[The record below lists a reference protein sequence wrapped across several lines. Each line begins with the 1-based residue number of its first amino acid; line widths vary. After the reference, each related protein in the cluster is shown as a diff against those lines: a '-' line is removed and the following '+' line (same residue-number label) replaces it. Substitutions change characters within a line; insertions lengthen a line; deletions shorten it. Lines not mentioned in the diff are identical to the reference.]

1 MVFDTYPEGKY
12 TTFRYSLQSYSTIR
26 LENTKIKLY
35 IKNDSGM
42 LNPSALFTVFAETGI
57 PIEAISNEGQYYYLL
72 NNETNYY
79 ITAKSSAVGN
89 TYYAYA
95 EAVNGYV
102 PEGYAKTPASSQFTI
117 IGQRGVDSLTVDNE
131 SGGRIYLLR
140 GKQNQII
147 VRSGN
152 NARIDD
158 LVCVP
163 SSNEISIV
171 EQKNEGTKSII
182 TLFASESGEY
192 QLSFIAGN
200 GYTHK
205 VDVVVG
211 DAFESYDIEIDENSN
226 ITSSTINEDDK
237 TINITAKTGY
247 DLNFYVRVNPCISV
261 IQKIDA
267 DSEDANFNFNNSFN
281 NNKSNNPFSQFANIG
296 TIEVIEGDL
305 NFGLTFTIA
314 KFEDNGDYVTYGV
327 STDVWTVNI
336 KGITTS
342 SISLEQSI
350 INVYSKDSIG
360 YKSNISSSGAIKLN
374 FASPDESSLFQYLDE
389 KKIQNETDDGKGFI
403 FGDATASISYRL
415 ISGSFVFGTCS
426 IDQNQKL
433 GTISLG
439 FDDVSDDGCYVEITI
454 NEFGQESKLI
464 AKINVLQAVTTKSIE
479 VTNADIYDASGN
491 PVIYLKRNEVKDLSI
506 AVSPNNI
513 TSPGYT
519 YFTKQND
526 TYTTNIDSDVK
537 IVNDQIAVGGTIT
550 EYTLYIVA
558 NDSIKNYTLNGETCT
573 FANLTDDHI
582 YVQLIIEIE
591 DGTPKSPYQVKNVD
605 DLLGI
610 MYKNVYGGNEV
621 KTYYQL
627 CADIDVSTITGPID
641 EGKGFSN
648 SLNGYNTKSKK
659 FYKLYGFQYNDNA
672 FEGNFGLFS
681 TISSNAEII
690 NMHIDVAN
698 INITTLESESRI
710 DNIGIYA
717 GINNGIIS
725 NSSVS
730 INKFTINANAKA
742 NIGGLV
748 GSNRGE
754 IYNYYSNEKASEEA
768 DYSSIP
774 TTEDGLNN
782 VLDKTY
788 STNIANGNMTINSN
802 KQVNVGGLVGFV
814 DERATVMGI
823 FAVYEA
829 ISNLSVGDS
838 QTADYT
844 VTFESQGIDSSVNI
858 NISGGHIS
866 NQGSSVG
873 GVIGSIGSS
882 GDPLTRFDV
891 FGLSSESVIGYR
903 VDTQYS
909 INGNVGGVI
918 GSAYGT
924 SYSNADNRIIK
935 IFASS
940 YIKTKGNVGGLI
952 GYINKASINS
962 SRVELYE
969 TKTNKDTAIISN
981 GNVGGVV
988 GFAENAQFVDTFIK
1002 SFYISEMTKYSQ
1014 INKYYGDILLL
1025 SNGEQNN
1032 VGGFAGYANNT
1043 IFDAVYSVLNMQYYK
1058 DTNFDPSGSEIVHL
1072 SPLIGYADSISIY
1085 NFYTISEVES
1095 NLSKDN
1101 EDVAVNKNIKDKKLY
1116 VNSICNYSDYNKYA
1130 TGYVATKFNGEYLEA
1145 ISETS
1150 SGNVEGV
1157 VTETISMTDNSFNYN
1172 GTQYTYKRTFNSR
1185 EILVYGTNT
1194 VVSVKNTN
1202 NSTITLSDGRR
1213 LELEFS
1219 TVEDQILVGEDE
1231 YQTVKNY
1238 YVDYKMYSSDN
1249 VLMEE
1254 KTQILY
1260 YNGENY
1266 YFTIDQYLDFEIIY
1280 GEGSAL
1286 FNNDNVDIETG
1297 SYTFGFKIEKD
1308 GNEIKNIE
1316 YTSNV
1321 KEQDVT
1327 FELTRVARD
1336 EYQLT
1341 SNINDEPIPI
1351 FSSTGTFGV
1360 ALDTNNLYHIQLGV
1374 LENGEDRY
1382 EQLTNEDG
1390 KPAVDE
1396 DGNPIMGYVYYYTG
1410 TNVWATLD
1418 ANLSP
1423 SSIVYN
1429 ENYLVVE
1436 SNEAYLDDGT
1446 NIKLEFGVGGS
1457 NDIAKVSQT
1466 DNVDIQYNEASNT
1479 YTFTF
1484 DDYKFELKNNSL
1496 VAIVDGGNV
1505 NFTKDPRDNTKY
1517 TGTINGKTYELDLTF
1532 FVKDNITAINFVNI
1546 TDGAFV
1552 CDGITFT
1559 YASGTISAS
1568 GYDVYRS
1575 TVKNN
1580 IYVAIEA
1587 GGQNSFYF
1595 EVNGSQVKYVK
1606 VVSRDAWFT
1615 PKNKADLDSYI
1626 ISNNGLPVL
1635 YDSNTKPL
1643 ISLTPQ
1649 NIDIYPSVNNT
1660 DIPRTIISSSAEGVY
1675 DVQLIDGTNNN
1686 ILSGQT
1692 SSLEQPELVLYYKP
1706 YGDDDKNPN
1715 SDDDTNPNSDDDKN
1729 PNVYELAD
1737 IFGVVISPSEIKNVR
1752 VICDYDSNIISID
1765 NSGNLTLNGT
1775 GYATIDFSAIK
1786 NYAAQDKVD
1795 ILIKPYVDNFTIY
1808 SNENLTSASDE
1819 DTPINIE
1826 RNSAHTLY
1834 PKFSYDGVIINQ
1846 EVVVDYEISYKPA
1859 ETNEYTAITDE
1870 EINKK
1875 IYIQNNALYIMNL
1888 SDEEA
1893 ITYKDIKVVGTGYY
1907 YNNGIKIFANKILTA
1922 AAYFNIV
1929 TEARGIFSNTNAVEF
1944 TPMDSISFVVN
1955 IDSDNK
1961 TEDVSLTLTNKLDPT
1976 SAYELNTEEYNDTK
1990 KYNVMLNGQQTGLV
2004 IEVTGSGTSKLI
2016 TLSVLEG
2023 ESDAETLKYRYL
2035 TENLNYTLQF
2045 TPTSNKNIYC
2055 SVDVTIKPQELLGL
2069 DMSSKE
2075 LIYEGASTVGS
2086 TDKVFIFSENEE
2098 YTYNPGSVVLIEID
2112 SFPNYAYV
2120 DDLYITTSSLDGG
2133 KSLRFDQIYAQGENT
2148 FVLNNGF
2155 APVYAQENG
2164 SLRLNLLSSI
2174 QEDDEKVTTQYNGK
2188 IYVRATI
2195 PSDIYEESVFAIEV
2209 KSTRAGA
2216 VITNEM
2222 FINVRKVPKMEIIA
2236 ERDKIVKMVN
2246 YTDNKDKLEFEL
2258 KYSEDF
2264 DVKNITLSLINEEGN
2279 SVGNIPPINDLGKSY
2294 VELDENQVN
2303 YGETIYIKAHYVAI
2317 VNGTL
2322 IESEIRYPISV
2333 VDYYI
2338 ENVSV
2343 KGVNEDNILNLAVN
2357 NTQRLNVDI
2366 EGIGSDTVK
2375 EGLEENISRA
2385 INSNNTAKYWYY
2397 VDASGTAKSID
2408 DASLTGLPYQV
2419 QKVNLNSNNSIISLK
2434 GLTQGAH
2441 CNLRL
2446 TFDVGYVVGQISINA
2461 DNSQTYKYD
2470 FILNVYLNAVEDNP
2484 EPIYTVEQLYDMQ
2497 PEGDYILMNDL
2508 VLNNHTPINTN
2519 IGSLDGNN
2527 KVITINSF
2535 NILEINNNVNIGF
2548 FGEVSKNTILKNI
2561 IVALPANNEIATPLN
2576 NYSQINYGG
2585 LAAINNG
2592 IITNSETVA
2601 LYPSNAEHASYV
2613 FNATTSEQASSVYVG
2628 GLVAQNNGI
2637 ITNSRVGRAEVV
2649 KVNYDSQL
2657 SVSTTYF
2664 DGVYNRYLI
2673 KVKGKAIMGGFVAQN
2688 TGIIS
2693 SCYVDNIQLEN
2704 DSVSSDLQ
2712 KTAGFVAENN
2722 EGALITGS
2730 YVKGWFSSKT
2740 DSDSDDI
2747 KGSVENYYQ
2756 NGQKVDVP
2764 KTNPYIQEDTHNIY
2778 RMMGGGIYA
2787 SGNAGGFVYEN
2798 AGEIENS
2805 YSSVNLKGNSTKDDV
2820 NLSVGGFV
2828 YNNKRGG
2835 NITTSYSMSNVR
2847 SGTSYGPFTGFG
2859 LDGTL
2864 LAEEGS
2870 SITKSYYL
2878 QEKDQDL
2885 YKQEEPAYAINQQI
2899 SFNIGDTEI
2908 GDESTE
2914 ANKFI
2919 DKKSFGGFSF
2929 DSLNYDEI
2937 KDNYSLKSGSIWAMR
2952 LLGQENGY
2960 PELISAN
2967 DIAISVRVW
2976 DSVAEDGKNIYQ
2988 YVDGYSIGSEVNPI
3002 VISDA
3007 KQFVNIFKNY
3017 YDALKGI
3024 FQNVEFEAKYQGNI
3038 RLIDN
3043 ISFADDIDSEIK
3055 DFDISK
3061 FTITSNKNSISV
3073 IDGNSLTIS
3082 GINLSTQ
3089 NELPSYGLFKG
3100 LYGVGVKN
3108 LTLDISKISAD
3119 NTVAVGGLAGVIV
3132 DSDIN
3137 NVNIISTV
3145 KIDEE
3150 QVIKGSRFVGG
3161 LAGIIIASPIT
3172 EVEEGENANVH
3183 NINAIYSNVSVVAS
3197 YTKSQDATLTTYDK
3211 LSSKN
3216 IWNAIAPPSVTG
3228 TSNNN
3233 DLQYKNLFN
3242 FSMGYAG
3249 GIAGVIDISQDFSMY
3264 EENVARA
3271 VETPNV
3277 ISVKVDY
3284 GTNDNLFNVTG
3295 VNAGGLFGFVG
3306 NETYIYGADFVTLS
3320 SNIGGKHFINAKLFA
3335 GGIAAVNYGRIERA
3349 MVSYDESEQEQFDDN
3364 IASFVSGNV
3373 STVEMGSGNLF
3384 TGSPY
3389 YIGGLVGFNSIDNYD
3404 LSGYISDTYNRVNIY
3419 NTNVNNNGAIG
3430 GLIGLSY
3437 YGEVRVSY
3445 TTAALMGGQKTAI
3458 GGLIGEVAST
3468 NYNGSAYDQQ
3478 SVVNLFFLN
3487 GLNIFAPTTEVQNYY
3502 KNRATHDDGSLI
3514 NVSGFVGKNSSEL
3527 SKKYDLEE
3535 IRVQDKLY
3543 LTYTSSGTIY
3553 EFESNKD
3560 LPNTLFRSFNK
3571 DKFSLLMNF
3580 TSEGQVSV
3588 ATRQEFFDES
3598 YWKPSVWNQSLDLV
3612 LPRLI
3617 FGYNPSVILI
3627 YNADQFIENIVN
3639 SSSSSA
3645 MYVIMN
3651 DIDMSLV
3658 SHDVSAS
3665 KINVTNNF
3673 RGKIFGSKTYV
3684 GGRNP
3689 ILFNLDISS
3698 PLFAQL
3704 YNATISGV
3712 NFHISSLKDD
3722 TNADNSYGAIV
3733 AQMSRSTIN
3742 KVTITDTLS
3751 NLVPDGEK
3759 LYVNKK
3765 NSDGSGFEENYNV
3778 IEDED
3783 GNLTADWIV
3792 EFTNINEEGATYTY
3806 KDSKNVDY
3814 STYFANFKSFK
3825 GDKTIEDLTTDI
3837 KSSSRNVGVVV
3848 GLATSSYINNT
3859 TVDLTNGLKVTIDDS
3874 DLQQYNV
3881 GGIVGYITGQISNVT
3896 LSIQNIT
3903 INGNKGDEPK
3913 EVNVYVGG
3921 IAGYQAI
3928 SVAKLSANT
3937 NITID
3942 SQVHLDELY
3951 IGGIF
3956 GGKNI
3961 DSTLE
3966 IATTSD
3972 DLIQYTGNITVDD
3985 GDIDNLYIGG
3995 IAGEKEDA
4003 NNNPYWVVSDITVN
4017 GTIKNNLYVAGLFG
4031 TMSNGTLINSSYTGN
4046 ININKLSPSENYVS
4060 GAVGYATHPLIVS
4073 NNLIS
4078 ANINV
4083 ADSATEVKEL
4093 YVGGLIGTT
4102 TSTIVFGNVDNGKT
4116 LVFADINNNSIAQNV
4131 YIAGVVGL
4139 YPNNN
4144 ITIGEDIYYVG
4155 DIVNN
4160 NNNNN
4165 SNLKI
4170 AGIFNLST
4178 NKMTIINELN
4188 DGQLYSAV
4196 SIYYKGLAQNKNAQL
4211 SQLVTANSIS
4221 TDYFDTN
4228 AHYVESLLFV
4238 PLYNIN
4244 YRTDTGNSITS
4255 GNVLTQSQFAKEL
4268 EDAIGSVSNT
4278 NIAGGVNFRD
4288 LIINDSI
4295 AAKYLNESAGVS
4307 KLNPIEISSATCTIE
4322 NTDKTYTIEANKHYT
4337 LVDNYQDGCVYKL
4350 TANVDGATITAYGNK
4365 VTITS
4370 TLGKNA
4376 TAQKPTVLSGAM
4388 VTPFDTN
4395 NGILYESGATDKTDI
4410 DYGLVNINNGYI
4422 IKCYSRNNIIDKT
4435 VDVAGLVC
4443 TNNGTISNSY
4453 YAGRIETTGI
4463 ASGLVYTNNDGYI
4476 DNCYTI
4482 GNIKGSEMYPIVAV
4496 KEGNATNKDNISN
4509 CFYDIF
4515 SAQYNSKEIGYGATT
4530 STLMGVAFENDL
4542 NWHSGDK
4549 EIAIKYLKDIAE
4561 VSKLNYNYGYPILAL
4576 GRDWSNAFE
4585 KDGKNQAGKE
4595 IEYYNSLYTGGEGD
4609 EINYPLI
4616 TSGEAFEII
4625 SAGQFEF
4632 YADMN
4637 YKSDASKKYKIMNTI
4652 DFIMFN
4658 GNKGNASSNYSDL
4671 GENGKYESTYLWSSQ
4686 ESKLAYSK
4694 ITGNNFSGTINGN
4707 SQEFINIQSVDGILP
4722 LASGVTISYL
4732 TIIDASLD
4740 QTAGTTSM
4748 TDSGILFGTLSGD
4761 SKIDNLT
4768 FKNITVNSKGN
4779 NVGLIIGQNNTTLTI
4794 TNMKIDSDADA
4805 DVSKVNTL
4813 TSTYTEGAYVGG
4825 IIGQSSG
4832 TITISGSDAYNMTVN
4847 LPSNATFGNLV
4858 GVANGN
4864 ITSDFNNTFDYT
4876 YVFTSDKTITM
4887 GGLVGELTGGAIT
4900 STSTSTL
4907 KTNDLGSYNDGTNTY
4922 IAKYVGG
4929 IVGKL
4934 TGGTINYIPIV
4945 AGIELTGCTTGAIAG
4960 YMSGGTIDYGSKE
4973 LNKITPNELKAI
4985 TLNGNTIGGVVGE
4998 MTGGTISNIIVN
5010 NVTFKNLGEG
5020 YDFVTFGGAV
5030 GKISEASECTIE
5042 NVTVINAN
5050 NNNRGIYSSLDGENY
5065 YFGGL
5070 VGVINTTSTVNISS
5084 STNEWAIYNP
5094 TAETT
5099 INFAIGGFIG
5109 QIQNG
5114 TITISG
5120 STNTVNIGNDKVQY
5134 ASGFIAYVDNGNI
5147 NLEGQ
5152 STNSGVIGTQNSDI
5166 IPAPESAGGFI
5177 GYINSSATI
5186 NIYGTIKNT
5195 AAITGINA
5203 GGFIGKMIS
5212 GSITTSEGSSITNS
5226 GVISG
5231 VDYAGGLFGYINATI
5246 NIQKATNSG
5255 IVNVTSESGSL
5266 GGIFGYLESTSI
5278 SITNNISNSASA
5290 HIGGN
5295 GNGKNVGGIIGQLEF
5310 SGSKKS
5316 TITATNSGEIGT
5328 SSTSP
5333 LSKQLNLGGI
5343 VGSATSSTK
5352 NFEGTT
5358 AENESGV
5365 GDETQIDTTD
5375 NIVLVI
5381 ENSSNTGTVHGKPS
5395 EITSA
5400 DLLYNITGVENKA
5413 NVLKYIVTDNG
5424 GVFNGGAFSG
5434 GIVGYGINIGISG
5447 SNNNGYIG
5455 QAETINA
5462 DGTSVRDAGQNN
5474 SGGIAGKICNS
5485 TIYNSHNANESEI
5498 VIGGGAGKEFVSA
5511 GIVAYATGGSL
5522 IDNCTNSAKYID
5534 GTMDGGIVA
5543 VLENSTVN
5551 NCRNYGQA
5559 GIDGDSFAGGIAA
5572 LVIHSTIDEST
5583 NSGAIHDARV
5593 SGGIAAVVLDDLSD
5607 NSRNGSQIK
5616 NSTNSASVNV
5626 IDGYGYLGYTMAGGI
5641 VAFMR
5646 AKTYDDTANIS
5657 GSKTVGED
5665 FDVGTST
5672 TYVAG
5677 GVSGSNTSG
5686 EDFDVGTSTTY
5697 VAGGVVGYL
5706 LSGSIQGG
5714 DEKTKV
5720 VVSGA
5725 TVTGYYAGGVV
5736 GYVSPTND
5744 MTISYIDNQNT
5755 VNGAN
5760 NSYKDDSYGA
5770 IGGIIGYIG
5779 SGLVKKEEGE
5789 TTEKTKEDISALVS
5803 IIGCDNKA
5811 AIGEEVNTRPN
5822 AGGIVGQVGEKEIAN
5837 STHYASVYIENCKNE
5852 HAIYGRFTGGIL
5864 GRGYVNTS
5872 RKDKTIIKNGTNS
5885 NQVYGYKGDAGGIVG
5900 ILQVKQAGN
5909 QTTQAEIIAVDN
5921 GTNNGQ
5927 ILTDTDA
5934 STNRSLGGI
5943 AGYIENASIKGS
5955 NNESNQSWNSLTG
5968 KNINLGGIVGHINNG
5983 NIEDSKN
5990 NTNIIADI
5998 DIGGIVGKTSG
6009 GNVNITNCTQNGAVT
6024 GGNKAGGIACVVG
6037 STETEINNC
6046 TMNGNITAKA
6056 GAGGIVCDATTGE
6069 ITISGCTYNGDNVT
6083 VEGSALGTDSYNYA
6097 GGIIGYTNQDLT
6109 INNTTANNTTAN
6121 VSKVQV
6127 TAGAENNKGVFAGGI
6142 VGCASGGGSIEN
6154 VAVKNG
6160 IIISAP
6166 TANEIKSFAGGVAG
6180 YLRRFGYAEMEGRG
6194 IGGLTIKI
6202 NTDGYNTNFNVTARM
6217 AGGIAGQA
6225 DECIVPMS
6233 FLLSTEILYNPVS
6246 YRKSKHTGTFKVSTI
6261 TGTMSAGALVG
6272 EIINGSYVYIGG
6284 REARYSYYA
6293 NISLSYAGN
6302 ITAQNV
6308 GLIGKSTSNN
6318 YIQFFGAGLSNYSD
6332 DALINTSSLSLN
6344 GTYTGNLVGYN
6355 GGTLTIGGG
6364 KQSRWGVNVIAG
6376 SNLKAKYAGGMVGYN
6391 AFDLIVNNS
6400 TIKNFDTENS
6410 NATYVGGILAYQHGG
6425 TEANISYCSVIDA
6438 TLDARGDVE
6447 SGEVRTVGGIVGKNV
6462 AVVSDRVRDSIL
6474 NIQNCNVTNSDIQST
6489 FAQTASSVYAAGNK
6503 NYKDK
6508 EYNDGV
6514 FKGTNG
6520 VSSISNENQKV
6531 DSIEIKAGV
6540 YLGGLIGYYTNK
6552 GNSNISNNTISSTTI
6567 SHNIITNSND
6577 KSIDTIYPVGGKFI
6591 GYATLAPKTLNNNKF
6606 TSSTINEHKDKFRLY
6621 SAIFNERLIWW
6632 NVGFYYLDQ
6641 VRSYCGSYSIGRE
6654 DKETSYYVWNDN
6666 VYADEVNGG
6675 INLVLN
6681 NYIINDYG
6689 NKDSTHYIE
6698 NSLYGYCKVD
6708 SLSKATRGDKYY
6720 DVNRRTYT
6728 TSGKEGYKYNVLTEN
6743 QET

>member
-1 MVFDTYPEGKY
+1 M
-12 TTFRYSLQSYSTIR
+12 
-26 LENTKIKLY
+26 
-35 IKNDSGM
+35 
-42 LNPSALFTVFAETGI
+42 
-57 PIEAISNEGQYYYLL
+57 
-72 NNETNYY
+72 
-79 ITAKSSAVGN
+79 
-89 TYYAYA
+89 
-95 EAVNGYV
+95 
-102 PEGYAKTPASSQFTI
+102 
-117 IGQRGVDSLTVDNE
+117 
-131 SGGRIYLLR
+131 
-140 GKQNQII
+140 
-147 VRSGN
+147 
-152 NARIDD
+152 
-158 LVCVP
+158 
-163 SSNEISIV
+163 
-171 EQKNEGTKSII
+171 
-182 TLFASESGEY
+182 
-192 QLSFIAGN
+192 
-200 GYTHK
+200 
-205 VDVVVG
+205 
-211 DAFESYDIEIDENSN
+211 
-226 ITSSTINEDDK
+226 
-237 TINITAKTGY
+237 
-247 DLNFYVRVNPCISV
+247 
-261 IQKIDA
+261 
-267 DSEDANFNFNNSFN
+267 
-281 NNKSNNPFSQFANIG
+281 
-296 TIEVIEGDL
+296 
-305 NFGLTFTIA
+305 
-314 KFEDNGDYVTYGV
+314 
-327 STDVWTVNI
+327 
-336 KGITTS
+336 
-342 SISLEQSI
+342 
-350 INVYSKDSIG
+350 
-360 YKSNISSSGAIKLN
+360 
-374 FASPDESSLFQYLDE
+374 
-389 KKIQNETDDGKGFI
+389 
-403 FGDATASISYRL
+403 
-415 ISGSFVFGTCS
+415 
-426 IDQNQKL
+426 
-433 GTISLG
+433 
-439 FDDVSDDGCYVEITI
+439 
-454 NEFGQESKLI
+454 
-464 AKINVLQAVTTKSIE
+464 LQAVTTKSIE

-519 YFTKQND
+519 YFAFSGGV
-526 TYTTNIDSDVK
+526 YTTNIDSNVR
-537 IVNDQIAVGGTIT
+537 IVGNKIAVGGTIT

-573 FANLTDDHI
+573 FADLTDDHI
-582 YVQLIIEIE
+582 HVQLKIKIE
-591 DGTPKSPYQVKNVD
+591 DGTQKSPYQVKNVD

-610 MYKNVYGGNEV
+610 MYKNVYGGNEA

-627 CADIDVSTITGPID
+627 CADIDISTINGPID
-641 EGKGFSN
+641 NGEGFSN
-648 SLNGYNTKSKK
+648 SLNGYNTESKK
-659 FYKLYGFQYNDNA
+659 FYKLYGFQYNDNV

-681 TISSNAEII
+681 SISSNAEII

-754 IYNYYSNEKASEEA
+754 IYNYYSTDLASDTA
-768 DYSSIP
+768 KYSSIP
-774 TTEDGLNN
+774 TTQDELNN

-788 STNIANGNMTINSN
+788 STNIANGNITINSN

-814 DERATVMGI
+814 DEKATVMGI

-829 ISNLSVGDS
+829 ISNLSVEGN

-858 NISGGHIS
+858 NTNGGDIS
-866 NQGSSVG
+866 NQTSSIG

-882 GDPLTRFDV
+882 SSPLTIFKV
-891 FGLSSESVIGYR
+891 YGLSSESNIGYK
-903 VDTQYS
+903 VNTQYS

-924 SYSNADNRIIK
+924 SYSNAFNSINK

-940 YIKTKGNVGGLI
+940 YIKAKGNVGGLV

-988 GFAENAQFVDTFIK
+988 GFAENARFVDTFIK
-1002 SFYISEMTKYSQ
+1002 SFYISEMTLYGQ

-1025 SNGEQNN
+1025 SNGEENN

-1043 IFDAVYSVLNMQYYK
+1043 IFDAVYSVINMQYYK

-1085 NFYTISEVES
+1085 NFYTISNIKS
-1095 NLSKDN
+1095 NLTASDDN
-1101 EDVAVNKNIKDKKLY
+1101 VAVNENIEDKKLY
-1116 VNSICNYSDYNKYA
+1116 VNSICNYSDNNKYA
-1130 TGYVATKFNGEYLEA
+1130 TGYVATKFNGNYLEA
-1145 ISETS
+1145 ISETPN
-1150 SGNVEGV
+1150 GNVEGV

-1172 GTQYTYKRTFNSR
+1172 GMQYTYKRTFNSR
-1185 EILVYGTNT
+1185 TILTYGTDT
-1194 VVSVKNTN
+1194 VVSVEDTN

-1213 LELEFS
+1213 LELSFR
-1219 TVEDQILVGEDE
+1219 TVEDQVQVGEDE

-1254 KTQILY
+1254 KAQILY

-1266 YFTIDQYLDFEIIY
+1266 YFTIDQYLDFEVIY

-1286 FNNDNVDIETG
+1286 FNDDNVNIETA
-1297 SYTFGFKIEKD
+1297 SYTFGFKIEKE
-1308 GNEIKNIE
+1308 GNEIKSIE
-1316 YTSNV
+1316 YTPNV
-1321 KEQDVT
+1321 NEQDVK

-1341 SNINDEPIPI
+1341 SNINEEPIQI

-1360 ALDTNNLYHIQLGV
+1360 ALDINNVYHIQLGV

-1382 EQLTNEDG
+1382 EQLT
-1390 KPAVDE
+1390 VDE
-1396 DGNPIMGYVYYYTG
+1396 EGNPIMGYVYHYTG

-1423 SSIVYN
+1423 LSIVYN

-1436 SNEAYLDDGT
+1436 SNQAYLEDGT
-1446 NIKLEFGVGGS
+1446 NIKLEFGVGGN
-1457 NDIAKVSQT
+1457 NDTAKVSQT
-1466 DNVDIQYNEASNT
+1466 DNVDIQYDEASDT
-1479 YTFTF
+1479 YTFTY
-1484 DDYKFELKNNSL
+1484 DGYNFELTGTTL
-1496 VAIVDGGNV
+1496 VAYLTEGRTVE
-1505 NFTKDPRDNTKY
+1505 FTKDPYDNTKY

-1532 FVKDNITAINFVNI
+1532 FVKDNITAIKTTPIIGGEF
-1546 TDGAFV
+1546 D
-1552 CDGITFT
+1552 CDGEIFT

-1568 GYDVYRS
+1568 GYNVYRS

-1580 IYVAIEA
+1580 IYVAIED

-1595 EVNGSQVKYVK
+1595 EVNGSQVKYIK

-1615 PKNKADLDSYI
+1615 PKNEADLDSYI

-1649 NIDIYPSVNNT
+1649 NIDIYPSTDDT
-1660 DIPRTIISSSAEGVY
+1660 DIPRTIISSSEEGVY

-1686 ILSGQT
+1686 ILNGQT
-1692 SSLEQPELVLYYKP
+1692 SNLEQPELVLYYKP
-1706 YGDDDKNPN
+1706 Y
-1715 SDDDTNPNSDDDKN
+1715 SDDDTNPN
-1729 PNVYELAD
+1729 VYELND
-1737 IFGVVISPSEIKNVR
+1737 IFGVVISPSEIRNVR

-1765 NSGNLTLNGT
+1765 NSGKLTLNGT

-1795 ILIKPYVDNFTIY
+1795 ILIKPYVDKFAIY
-1808 SNENLTSASDE
+1808 SNENLTSTSKKE
-1819 DTPINIE
+1819 SPINIE

-1834 PKFSYDGVIINQ
+1834 PKFLYDKKVIIEGDETNQEEIIYQEVIINQ
-1846 EVVVDYEISYKPA
+1846 EVVVDYEIWYESDSGYVLLEDDMK
-1859 ETNEYTAITDE
+1859 E
-1870 EINKK
+1870 E
-1875 IYIQNNALYIMNL
+1875 IYIQNNTLYIEGL
-1888 SDEEA
+1888 TDA
-1893 ITYKDIKVVGTGYY
+1893 DAKTYKNIKVVGTGYY
-1907 YNNGIKIFANKILTA
+1907 YNNGIKIYANKISTA
-1922 AAYFNIV
+1922 EAYFNIV

-1955 IDSDNK
+1955 IDSDNT
-1961 TEDVSLTLTNKLDPT
+1961 TEDVSLTLTDDSNRTGLSDGEKVSD
-1976 SAYELNTEEYNDTK
+1976 DTIR
-1990 KYNVMLNGQQTGLV
+1990 YNVMAKGEKTGLV
-2004 IEVTGSGTSKLI
+2004 IDVSGSGTSKLV

-2035 TENLNYTLQF
+2035 TENLNYRLQF
-2045 TPTSNKNIYC
+2045 TPTSNENIYC

-2120 DDLYITTSSLDGG
+2120 EDLRITTSSLDGG
-2133 KSLRFDQIYAQGENT
+2133 KSLRFDQIYAQDGNT

-2164 SLRLNLLSSI
+2164 SLKLNLLSSI
-2174 QEDDEKVTTQYNGK
+2174 QEDDEKITTQYNGK

-2195 PSDIYEESVFAIEV
+2195 PSDIYEESIFNIEV
-2209 KSTRAGA
+2209 RSTRAGA
-2216 VITNEM
+2216 VITNELN
-2222 FINVRKVPKMEIIA
+2222 INVRKVPKMEIIA
-2236 ERDKIVKMVN
+2236 ERDKIVKIGDDGDV
-2246 YTDNKDKLEFEL
+2246 KDKLEVEL

-2279 SVGNIPPINDLGKSY
+2279 SVGNVPAINDLGKSY

-2322 IESEIRYPISV
+2322 IESEIRYPLSV
-2333 VDYYI
+2333 VNYYI
-2338 ENVSV
+2338 ESVSV

-2375 EGLEENISRA
+2375 EELEESISRA
-2385 INSNNTAKYWYY
+2385 INNNRTAKYWYY

-2419 QKVNLNSNNSIISLK
+2419 QKVNIDNNNSIISLK

-2446 TFDVGYVVGQISINA
+2446 TFDAGYVVGQISINA

-2484 EPIYTVEQLYDMQ
+2484 EPIYTVEQLYNMQ

-2535 NILEINNNVNIGF
+2535 NILETNDNVNIGF
-2548 FGEVSKNTILKNI
+2548 FGEVSENTILKNI

-2601 LYPSNAEHASYV
+2601 LYPSSNAEHASYV

-2722 EGALITGS
+2722 EGASITGS
-2730 YVKGWFSSKT
+2730 YVKGWFSGT
-2740 DSDSDDI
+2740 EY
-2747 KGSVENYYQ
+2747 VESYYQ
-2756 NGQKVDVP
+2756 NGQSVSISDS
-2764 KTNPYIQEDTHNIY
+2764 NANIYIQEDIHNIY

-2805 YSSVNLKGNSTKDDV
+2805 YSSVNLKGNSKKNDV

-2952 LLGQENGY
+2952 LLGQESGY

-3150 QVIKGSRFVGG
+3150 QIIKGSRFVGG
-3161 LAGIIIASPIT
+3161 IAGIITASPIT

-3233 DLQYKNLFN
+3233 DLQYKNLFD

-3419 NTNVNNNGAIG
+3419 NTNVSNNGAIG

-3445 TTAALMGGQKTAI
+3445 TTAALMGGQKTTI

-3468 NYNGSAYDQQ
+3468 NYNGSAYDLQA
-3478 SVVNLFFLN
+3478 VVNLFYLN

-3502 KNRATHDDGSLI
+3502 KNRATNDDGSII
-3514 NVSGFVGKNSSEL
+3514 NVSGFVGKNSL
-3527 SKKYDLEE
+3527 NTGNYDYEE
-3535 IRVQDKLY
+3535 IRVQEELY

-3553 EFESNKD
+3553 NFDTNNY
-3560 LPNTLFRSFNK
+3560 LPEADRLFNK
-3571 DKFSLLMNF
+3571 DNFSLLMNF

-3627 YNADQFIENIVN
+3627 YNADQVIENIVN

-3658 SHDVSAS
+3658 SRDVSAS

-3712 NFHISSLKDD
+3712 DFHISTLNDD

-3751 NLVPDGEK
+3751 NLVPHKEK

-3765 NSDGSGFEENYNV
+3765 NADGSGFEENYNV
-3778 IEDED
+3778 IEGED
-3783 GNLTADWIV
+3783 GNLTADWIIG
-3792 EFTNINEEGATYTY
+3792 FTNNTPDDEINGTTYSFNSSEG
-3806 KDSKNVDY
+3806 DY
-3814 STYFANFKSFK
+3814 SRYFANFKSFK
-3825 GDKTIEDLTTDI
+3825 GDKTIEDLTTNI
-3837 KSSSRNVGVVV
+3837 QSSSRNVGVVV
-3848 GLATSSYINNT
+3848 GLATSSFINNT
-3859 TVDLTNGLKVTIDDS
+3859 TVYLANGLDVTIDNTAQ
-3874 DLQQYNV
+3874 QQYNV

-3896 LSIQNIT
+3896 LYAQNIT
-3903 INGNKGDEPK
+3903 IKGVGSGSEQ
-3913 EVNVYVGG
+3913 VNAYVGG
-3921 IAGYQAI
+3921 IAGYQAV

-3937 NITID
+3937 NITFS

-3966 IATTSD
+3966 IATTSN
-3972 DLIQYTGNITVDD
+3972 DLIQYTGNITVGGDITVA

-4017 GTIKNNLYVAGLFG
+4017 GTINNNLYVAGLFG

-4060 GAVGYATHPLIVS
+4060 GGVGHSYHSLIVS
-4073 NNLIS
+4073 NVLVS
-4078 ANINV
+4078 TNINI
-4083 ADSATEVKEL
+4083 ADEETNTNEL
-4093 YVGGLIGTT
+4093 FVGGLIGTT
-4102 TSTIVFGNVDNGKT
+4102 TSNIVFGNVDNGKT

-4155 DIVNN
+4155 DVVNN

-4221 TDYFDTN
+4221 TDYFDTY

-4268 EDAIGSVSNT
+4268 EDAIGSVPD
-4278 NIAGGVNFRD
+4278 IADGVTFDN
-4288 LIINDSI
+4288 LIINDRI
-4295 AAKYLNESAGVS
+4295 AKKYLPNKENGVIKEDGVS
-4307 KLNPIEISSATCTIE
+4307 KLYPIKISSATCTIE

-4370 TLGKNA
+4370 TLGDGA
-4376 TAQKPTVLSGAM
+4376 SVQKPTVLSGAM
-4388 VTPFDTN
+4388 VTPFDIN

-4463 ASGLVYTNNDGYI
+4463 ASGLVYTNNGYI

-4482 GNIKGSEMYPIVAV
+4482 GNIKGREMYPIVAV
-4496 KEGNATNKDNISN
+4496 VDGNATNKDNISN

-4530 STLMGVAFENDL
+4530 STLMGLAFADDL

-4549 EIAIKYLKDIAE
+4549 EITIKYLGEKHN

-4576 GRDWSNAFE
+4576 GRDWSDAYVDETDIPYVN
-4585 KDGKNQAGKE
+4585 KAGKE

-4609 EINYPLI
+4609 EKNYPLI

-4637 YKSDASKKYKIMNTI
+4637 YKSDASKDYKIMNTI
-4652 DFIMFN
+4652 DFVMFN
-4658 GNKGNASSNYSDL
+4658 GDDGNADTDYGDL
-4671 GENGKYESTYLWSSQ
+4671 GQNGRYESTYLWSSQ

-4694 ITGNNFSGTINGN
+4694 ITGNNFSGKIDGN
-4707 SQEFINIQSVDGILP
+4707 SKEFIKIQSVDGILP
-4722 LASGVTISYL
+4722 LASGVTISNL
-4732 TIIDASLD
+4732 TIIYASLD
-4740 QTAGTTSM
+4740 QTVGTTSM
-4748 TDSGILFGTLSGD
+4748 TDSGIIFGTLSG
-4761 SKIDNLT
+4761 SSNSITNLT
-4768 FKNITVNSKGN
+4768 FENITVKSNGN
-4779 NVGLIIGQNNTTLTI
+4779 NVGLIVGQNNSALTI
-4794 TNMKIDSDADA
+4794 DNMVINGT
-4805 DVSKVNTL
+4805 NTL
-4813 TSTYTEGAYVGG
+4813 TANTEKTYVGG
-4825 IIGQSSG
+4825 IIGQSDDG
-4832 TITISGSDAYNMTVN
+4832 AIKISGNDPYEMTVN

-4858 GVANGN
+4858 GKAIGSV
-4864 ITSDFNNTFDYT
+4864 TSDFNNTFNYT

-4887 GGLVGELTGGAIT
+4887 GGLVGEFNSSEGAIT
-4900 STSTSTL
+4900 STSSSTL
-4907 KTNDLGSYNDGTNTY
+4907 KTNSLGSYNDGTNTY

-4973 LNKITPNELKAI
+4973 LKAI
-4985 TLNGNTIGGVVGE
+4985 TLEGKTIGGVVGE

-5010 NVTFKNLGEG
+5010 NVTFDNFGEG
-5020 YDFVTFGGAV
+5020 YNFVTFGGAV
-5030 GKISEASECTIE
+5030 GKISGASTCTIK
-5042 NVTVINAN
+5042 NVTVNEKN
-5050 NNNRGIYSSLDGENY
+5050 NNNSNIYSSLQEAKTY

-5070 VGVINTTSTVNISS
+5070 IGIITKGTIDITST
-5084 STNEWAIYNP
+5084 TNKWSITNP
-5094 TAETT
+5094 TVTEGETLSF
-5099 INFAIGGFIG
+5099 NVAIGGFVG

-5120 STNTVNIGNDKVQY
+5120 STNTADIGNDKVQY
-5134 ASGFIAYVDNGNI
+5134 ASGFIAYVGMEEENSSV
-5147 NLEGQ
+5147 NLKLTGLSKNEGAI
-5152 STNSGVIGTQNSDI
+5152 TTITQNSDVDKI
-5166 IPAPESAGGFI
+5166 IGLAGGFI

-5186 NIYGTIKNT
+5186 NIDGTIKNT
-5195 AAITGINA
+5195 AAIIGINA
-5203 GGFIGKMIS
+5203 GGLIGRMKS
-5212 GSITTSEGSSITNS
+5212 GSINTILEGSISNS
-5226 GVISG
+5226 GIISG

-5255 IVNVTSESGSL
+5255 TVNVTSESGSL
-5266 GGIFGYLESTSI
+5266 GGIFGYLESTGI
-5278 SITNNISNSASA
+5278 LITNNISNSASA
-5290 HIGGN
+5290 HIGSN
-5295 GNGKNVGGIIGQLEF
+5295 GNGMNVGGIIGQLKF
-5310 SGSKKS
+5310 TGKDKNFA

-5328 SSTSP
+5328 SALLNGVPIST
-5333 LSKQLNLGGI
+5333 QLYLGGI
-5343 VGSATSSTK
+5343 IGYVTSETK
-5352 NFEGTT
+5352 NVAGTT
-5358 AENESGV
+5358 V
-5365 GDETQIDTTD
+5365 GTGSNID

-5381 ENSSNTGTVHGKPS
+5381 KDSSNTGTVHGKPS
-5395 EITSA
+5395 EITA
-5400 DLLYNITGVENKA
+5400 KNLLNGQDSVENKA
-5413 NVLKYIVTDNG
+5413 NVLKNIVTAEG
-5424 GVFNGGAFSG
+5424 HGAFSG
-5434 GIVGYGINIGISG
+5434 GIVGYGIKIGISG

-5455 QAETINA
+5455 RGNEAGDHE
-5462 DGTSVRDAGQNN
+5462 GTTVGAAGQNN
-5474 SGGIAGKICNS
+5474 SGGIAGYIENS
-5485 TIYNSHNANESEI
+5485 TIYNSHNANKSEI
-5498 VIGGGAGKEFVSA
+5498 VIGGGTSKEFVSA

-5522 IDNCTNSAKYID
+5522 IESCTNSAKYID

-5551 NCRNYGQA
+5551 NCHNFGQA
-5559 GIDGDSFAGGIAA
+5559 GIAGDSFAGGIAA
-5572 LVIHSTIDEST
+5572 LVIHSKIDGST
-5583 NSGAIHDARV
+5583 NKGTINDARV
-5593 SGGIAAVVLDDLSD
+5593 SGGIAAVVLDVLLGD
-5607 NSRNGSQIK
+5607 SRNGSQIK
-5616 NSTNSASVNV
+5616 NSTNQSEVDV
-5626 IDGYGYLGYTMAGGI
+5626 IDGLYDGYLGYTMAGGI

-5646 AKTYDDTANIS
+5646 AKTYDNTADNTANI
-5657 GSKTVGED
+5657 
-5665 FDVGTST
+5665 
-5672 TYVAG
+5672 
-5677 GVSGSNTSG
+5677 SGSNTSG

-5714 DEKTKV
+5714 NETTKV

-5744 MTISYIDNQNT
+5744 MEISYITNKNT
-5755 VNGAN
+5755 VNGASYT
-5760 NSYKDDSYGA
+5760 NSSYGA
-5770 IGGIIGYIG
+5770 IGGIVGHIG
-5779 SGLVKKEEGE
+5779 SGLGNDV
-5789 TTEKTKEDISALVS
+5789 EKFDSKLLS
-5803 IIGCDNKA
+5803 IDGCDNE
-5811 AIGEEVNTRPN
+5811 AIIGSEVDVRPN
-5822 AGGIVGQVGEKEIAN
+5822 AGGIVGQAGADENIQT
-5837 STHYASVYIENCKNE
+5837 SYSVKLSITDCNNDG
-5852 HAIYGRFTGGIL
+5852 AVYGGKSAGGIL
-5864 GRGYVNTS
+5864 GYGNVNNTTDSIIIQNAVNNDRGTVQAY
-5872 RKDKTIIKNGTNS
+5872 
-5885 NQVYGYKGDAGGIVG
+5885 YGDAGGIVG

-5909 QTTQAEIIAVDN
+5909 QATQAEIIAVDIS
-5921 GTNNGQ
+5921 TNYGQ

-5943 AGYIENASIKGS
+5943 AGYVVNASIHNS
-5955 NNESNQSWNSLTG
+5955 LNWDNQPSWNSLTG

-5983 NIEDSKN
+5983 NIVGSIN
-5990 NTNIIADI
+5990 NTNITADI

-6009 GNVNITNCTQNGAVT
+6009 ENVNITNCTQNGAVT
-6024 GGNKAGGIACVVG
+6024 GGNKTGGIVCVVG
-6037 STETEINNC
+6037 STKTEINNC
-6046 TMNGNITAKA
+6046 EVRGSITARA

-6069 ITISGCTYNGDNVT
+6069 ITISGCSINSSSVT
-6083 VEGSALGTDSYNYA
+6083 VNGKALGTNSYNYA
-6097 GGIIGYTNQDLT
+6097 GGIVGYANQNP
-6109 INNTTANNTTAN
+6109 IINNTTAN
-6121 VSKVQV
+6121 VSTVQV
-6127 TAGAENNKGVFAGGI
+6127 TAGAEKNNGVFAGGI
-6142 VGCASGGGSIEN
+6142 VGCASGGGSIEEVDIQDYIN
-6154 VAVKNG
+6154 V
-6160 IIISAP
+6160 SAP
-6166 TANEIKSFAGGVAG
+6166 TSITNSYAGGVAG
-6180 YLRRFGYAEMEGRG
+6180 YLRYFGNLDTSTNSIKGFNIRG
-6194 IGGLTIKI
+6194 TGFKVT
-6202 NTDGYNTNFNVTARM
+6202 GYT
-6217 AGGIAGQA
+6217 AGGIVGQL
-6225 DECIVPMS
+6225 DGCIVP
-6233 FLLSTEILYNPVS
+6233 LSDIHQEEGYGFAATVKGVSVAGLIVGQTVGGESKLYFGGGGNGRQMIYNGSVEAN
-6246 YRKSKHTGTFKVSTI
+6246 YVG
-6261 TGTMSAGALVG
+6261 LVG
-6272 EIINGSYVYIGG
+6272 EVAQPTQIRFLSANNNTSYDVRMDGLTLLGDVAAGYIVGRNSNKLTMGADNTIYDINI
-6284 REARYSYYA
+6284 
-6293 NISLSYAGN
+6293 YAG
-6302 ITAQNV
+6302 T
-6308 GLIGKSTSNN
+6308 
-6318 YIQFFGAGLSNYSD
+6318 
-6332 DALINTSSLSLN
+6332 
-6344 GTYTGNLVGYN
+6344 NLE
-6355 GGTLTIGGG
+6355 
-6364 KQSRWGVNVIAG
+6364 
-6376 SNLKAKYAGGMVGYN
+6376 AKYAGGIVGYN
-6391 AFDLIVNNS
+6391 ASDLNVKSLNIE
-6400 TIKNFDTENS
+6400 NFKTDNS
-6410 NATYVGGILAYQHGG
+6410 NATYVGGIIAYSSGD
-6425 TEANISYCSVIDA
+6425 TDISYCNVTNV
-6438 TLDARGDVE
+6438 TLDARGGVG
-6447 SGEVRTVGGIVGKNV
+6447 SGEVPTVGGIVGKNTTLLKV
-6462 AVVSDRVRDSIL
+6462 
-6474 NIQNCNVTNSDIQST
+6474 QYCNVSGEKTIIQSSYRQE
-6489 FAQTASSVYAAGNK
+6489 AEALYALGGTKHNIFT
-6503 NYKDK
+6503 YPHSHIT
-6508 EYNDGV
+6508 GV
-6514 FKGTNG
+6514 DG
-6520 VSSISNENQKV
+6520 VSSVNANGYQYVGSKKIGPGAY
-6531 DSIEIKAGV
+6531 I
-6540 YLGGLIGYYTNK
+6540 GGIVGYYTNARISDK
-6552 GNSNISNNTISSTTI
+6552 KFGTISNNTISNITL
-6567 SHNIITNSND
+6567 SHNISTKSNES
-6577 KSIDTIYPVGGKFI
+6577 SIDSIYPVGGKFI
-6591 GYATLAPKTLNNNKF
+6591 GYATSFPHQFSGNSGSTKNSLSHTDNFKIFSAMYNVIPIPLALGIEWI
-6606 TSSTINEHKDKFRLY
+6606 SYSYLY
-6621 SAIFNERLIWW
+6621 Y
-6632 NVGFYYLDQ
+6632 VKQ
-6641 VRSYCGSYSIGRE
+6641 TRSYFSTEFSIGRIGE
-6654 DKETSYYVWNDN
+6654 EKGQTVYNGNAFSWKLNDAKMDGSLNAVFNNYSYEEHTPGIG
-6666 VYADEVNGG
+6666 AIEVANPQ
-6675 INLVLN
+6675 INLKK
-6681 NYIINDYG
+6681 ITQEDC
-6689 NKDSTHYIE
+6689 
-6698 NSLYGYCKVD
+6698 GYCYITELSDNGYVVRQKMKKDD
-6708 SLSKATRGDKYY
+6708 SQC
-6720 DVNRRTYT
+6720 
-6728 TSGKEGYKYNVLTEN
+6728 SGWYWIWDDPNYKYKIIDIKKY
-6743 QET
+6743 